1 MLLGITHKSNQMAS
15 NLIAFL
21 ETKGDILSINEMRI
35 NEIIYNKILV
45 KCGDS
50 ATKYFINYPQ
60 AIGKSLDS
68 EHKQQILN
76 INKIL
81 YNEMVD
87 ESIAKTY
94 KVLVFER
101 SVLSVRQRVHGKTYT
116 RPKYIEEDQC
126 KKIADSAKRVIYLLG
141 LDYGM
146 VRIGLTG
153 SKKVRIISVDDSP
166 LLKEFETKK
175 LFAELIKVIET
186 ASKFGSKEV
195 KMGADPEFM
204 LSNARNGHMIPAS
217 QFFPREGI
225 VGCDSIRMPNRQQRP
240 IAELRPKPD
249 NSPLQLFLNLDQA
262 LRTAS
267 KLAPYR
273 NIKWLAGSRPFSGYS
288 VGGHIH
294 FSNIDLNN
302 HILRALDS
310 YIALPL
316 FLIENQVTAVKR
328 RDKYGFLAD
337 YRAKEYGGFEYRTPA
352 SWLVSPKIA
361 AATLCLGKIV
371 ASNYLMLTRN
381 CFLTAEAQRAF
392 YDGDQESLRNLFND
406 LWSDIEKTAMYE
418 EYKGELQII
427 YDMVK
432 DNLKWE
438 EKEDIRKTWAISI
451 LPRKKNGNTK
461 TEISAAQNSL
471 SSSRNISTTPAEIG
485 NSSRNDNRSVNSS
498 NGQEQRNVRFSRP
511 SPSGPVF
518 TSSQSFFN

>member
-15 NLIAFL
+15 TLIAFL
-21 ETKGDILSINEMRI
+21 KTKGDILSLNELQI
-35 NEIIYNKILV
+35 DEITYFNVLV
-45 KCGDS
+45 RCGDS
-50 ATKYFINYPQ
+50 ETKYVINSHQ
-60 AIGKSLDS
+60 AIAKSLKS
-68 EHKQQILN
+68 EHIQQILN
-76 INKIL
+76 INGMQ
-81 YNEMVD
+81 YNELVD
-87 ESIAKTY
+87 ESFTKTY
-94 KVLVFER
+94 KILVFER
-101 SVLSVRQRVHGKTYT
+101 SVLSIKQRVLGKVYT

-126 KKIADSAKRVIYLLG
+126 KKIVDSAKRVIYLLG

-146 VRIGLTG
+146 VSIGMTG

-166 LLKEFETKK
+166 ILKEFEIKA
-175 LFAELIKVIET
+175 LFGVLVKAIET

-249 NSPLQLFLNLDQA
+249 NSPLQLLSNLDQA
-262 LRTAS
+262 LRAAS
-267 KLAPYR
+267 RLAPYR

-288 VGGHIH
+288 IGGHIH
-294 FSNIDLNN
+294 FSNIEINN
-302 HILRALDS
+302 HVLRALDS

-328 RDKYGFLAD
+328 RDKYGHLAD
-337 YRAKEYGGFEYRTPA
+337 YRAKEYGGFEYRTPG

-392 YDGDQESLRNLFND
+392 YGGDQEFLKNTFDD
-406 LWSDIEKTAMYE
+406 LWEDIIELPMYC
-418 EYKGELQII
+418 EYKEELQTI

-432 DNLKWE
+432 NNIKWE
-438 EKEDIRKTWAISI
+438 EKEDIRKTWSI
-451 LPRKKNGNTK
+451 TIFPRKKNAESK
-461 TEISAAQNSL
+461 AEISTVQEFPYSTRNLLVNNEASNS
-471 SSSRNISTTPAEIG
+471 R
-485 NSSRNDNRSVNSS
+485 SS
-498 NGQEQRNVRFSRP
+498 NVNCQEQRNVRFTRP
-511 SPSGPVF
+511 NPSGPVF
-518 TSSQSFFN
+518 TSNQSFYS